1 MSNINNSDFSDAEKR
16 IENAAITGN
25 IIELNLLK
33 KEGLL
38 TRDNIQKY
46 ICHAI
51 NSSIS
56 IVIMW
61 FRDNGADFKT
71 DEVQRLLRFSSIAA
85 PRNNFQT
92 SSSSSSMLKRKAEEL
107 YEED

>member
-1 MSNINNSDFSDAEKR
+1 MSNINNINLSDVEER
-16 IENAAITGN
+16 IRNATITGN
-25 IIELNLLK
+25 IIKLNLLK

-38 TRDNIQKY
+38 TKDNIQKY

-61 FRDNGADFKT
+61 FKDNGADFKT
-71 DEVQRLLRFSSIAA
+71 DEVQRLLRFSSVTA

-92 SSSSSSMLKRKAEEL
+92 SSSSSSMLKRKVEEL